1 MVRLAPEGDRC
12 HDFATGKHPGNDS
25 RGRKCDTGVCLG
37 QAARNMAIFA
47 TLFARGSRAEPGLRQ
62 SRTADHPVAR
72 MCYSFRGQGSFGSP
86 GLLRPGRG
94 RVRDGG
100 VR

>member
-1 MVRLAPEGDRC
+1 MVRPAPEGI
-12 HDFATGKHPGNDS
+12 FATTLRRGKHPGNDP

-47 TLFARGSRAEPGLRQ
+47 TLFARGLRAEPGLRQ

-94 RVRDGG
+94 RVREWC